1 MKGKV
6 LLMGALLALSSTT
19 LRAQEAVQINRTDG
33 VTMLTPVATTDS
45 ITFSEDG
52 TAAYFH
58 LTDTTGVVNVADID
72 SITFGD
78 SLSNVYVTYTAAGV
92 SVLNP
97 YAFRGVDISIADG
110 NAVVVNATTDA
121 EVNYI
126 LAGRGTGSF
135 KAYGTKRQ
143 TLTLNGLAL
152 TSPDG
157 PAINIQ
163 NKKKTTVL
171 LADGT
176 TNTLTDATTYTAY
189 GSEDMKGTLFSEGQ
203 LVFEGTGKLNISGLY
218 KHAIASDDYV
228 AITDGN
234 INVTATV
241 SDGIHANDYFEMTGG
256 TLTIDGTTGDCI
268 DADEGYVNISGGTLD
283 LTVTTADTK
292 GLKCDSTTTISGGTL
307 TVTVESGAT
316 AGKCIKSGGN
326 VNVSG
331 GTIKLYA
338 YGAIDLSDTTD
349 PAYTTAI
356 KTDANYTQTGGDIT
370 LNVTGAAGR
379 GIACDSTLT
388 IQDGSITIT
397 NTGAT
402 QSGSSYFYTA
412 KGMKGGV
419 VAINGGT
426 LTLSMSGTASKGIQ
440 ADADDG
446 SGNMTITG
454 GTVNVTTTGAG
465 AYDTT
470 EQDAK
475 GCAGLKA
482 DNDMTISGG
491 TLTLRSTGTGGKCIR
506 ADGTLTVNDGTINAT
521 TTGSIYK
528 YSNSITASPKAIK
541 AGEKTQ
547 SGYSYTYN
555 GGMVFNGGT
564 TTASATNH
572 EAIESK
578 NTIEVNG
585 GYIYAYS
592 DDDAINSAST
602 FTINGGYVMGNSS
615 GNDGLD
621 ANGNFYITGGTVFAV
636 ATREPEVGID
646 ANTEGG
652 YQLYITG
659 GTVVA
664 IGGLESGSSISNGT
678 AKQASSYSK
687 GSTYALYNGS
697 TLALAY
703 KVPSNSSMGSGMVV
717 YTTDTPTLYTATGS
731 GTTFWS
737 GYGYTT
743 ATYSSSVSLSTYSG
757 GSSGGGGGGGQH
769 GGGGG
774 GWGGGGRF

>member
-1 MKGKV
+1 MKGKTWT
-6 LLMGALLALSSTT
+6 LAALLLLGGST
-19 LRAQEAVQINRTDG
+19 LRAQEAVEVNRTDG
-33 VTMLTPVATTDS
+33 VTLLTPVATTDS

-52 TAAYFH
+52 ATAFFH
-58 LTDTTGVVNVADID
+58 LTDTTGTVSVADID

-78 SLSNVYVTYTAAGV
+78 TISNVLVTYSAAGV

-97 YAFRGVDISIADG
+97 YAFRGVDITVGDG

-126 LAGRGTGSF
+126 LAGSGTGSF
-135 KAYGTKRQ
+135 KVYGTKKQ
-143 TLTLNGLAL
+143 TLTLNGLTL

-157 PAINIQ
+157 PAVNIQ
-163 NKKKTTVL
+163 NKKKTTVV
-171 LADGT
+171 LAEGT

-203 LVFEGTGKLNISGLY
+203 LVFEGTGKLNVSGLY
-218 KHAIASDDYV
+218 KHAIASDDYISV
-228 AITDGN
+228 TDGN
-234 INVTATV
+234 ISVTSAQ
-241 SDGIHANDYFEMTGG
+241 SDGLHANDYFEQTGG
-256 TLTIDGTTGDCI
+256 TLTITGTTGDGI
-268 DADEGYVNISGGTLD
+268 DADAGYIDISGGTLD
-283 LTVTTADTK
+283 VTVTTADTK
-292 GLKCDSTTTISGGTL
+292 GLKCDSTITLSGGTI
-307 TVTVESGAT
+307 TVTVESAAT
-316 AGKCIKSGGN
+316 AGKCVKAGKDI
-326 VNVSG
+326 NVSG

-338 YGAIDLSDTTD
+338 YGAIDLTDTTD
-349 PAYTTAI
+349 PAYTTAL
-356 KTDANYTQTGGDIT
+356 KTDANYTQTGGDVT

-379 GIACDSTLT
+379 GVACDSTLT
-388 IQDGSITIT
+388 LQDGSLTIT

-419 VAINGGT
+419 VAIDGGT
-426 LTLSMSGTASKGIQ
+426 LTISMSGAASKGVQ

-446 SGNMTITG
+446 SGNLTITG
-454 GTVNVTTTGAG
+454 GTINVTTSGAG

-521 TTGSIYK
+521 TTGAIYK

-547 SGYSYTYN
+547 SGYSYTYS

-564 TTASATNH
+564 INASATNH

-592 DDDAINSAST
+592 GDDAINSAST

-636 ATREPEVGID
+636 ATTSPEVGID

-697 TLALAY
+697 NLALAY
-703 KVPSNSSMGSGMVV
+703 KVPSNSKMGSGMVV
-717 YTTDTPTLYTATGS
+717 YTSDTPTLYTATGS
-731 GTTFWS
+731 GTTFWD
-737 GYGYTT
+737 GYGYTS
-743 ATYSSSVSLSTYSG
+743 ATNSSSVSLSTYSG
-757 GSSGGGGGGGQH
+757 GNSGGGGGGGGQP

-774 GWGGGGRF
+774 GGGGRF